1 LTDERKAF
9 SPFHTRQELVMRVML
24 VEDDLGM
31 RQVLSRLLQTSG
43 FSSVSEVGD
52 GQEALTALAS
62 TQVDLIITDC
72 VMPRMDGVALVTALR
87 ARGDRTPVIMLSGQ
101 EDPHG
106 VVGASKA
113 GVNNYI
119 PKPIR
124 PEQFLEKIWQTLG
137 IKRAVAL

>member
-1 LTDERKAF
+1 
-9 SPFHTRQELVMRVML
+9 MRVML

-101 EDPHG
+101 EDPH
-106 VVGASKA
+106 VVVRAIKA

-137 IKRAVAL
+137 INRAVAL

>member
-1 LTDERKAF
+1 
-9 SPFHTRQELVMRVML
+9 MRVML
-24 VEDDLGM
+24 VEDDSGM

-101 EDPHG
+101 EDPH
-106 VVGASKA
+106 VVVRAIRA

-137 IKRAVAL
+137 MNGAVAM

>member
-1 LTDERKAF
+1 
-9 SPFHTRQELVMRVML
+9 MRVML

-101 EDPHG
+101 EDPH
-106 VVGASKA
+106 VVVRAIRA

-137 IKRAVAL
+137 MNGAVAM